1 MKMKMKG
8 GGDGNR
14 TGGKEGIRARGEFGR
29 QYPRS
34 RTRPTGPG
42 EGIVA
47 RGGWR
52 WRGAS
57 EERAEGGR
65 RLDASAEKGDNVVKG
80 GIRGGHEWGS
90 INIRTPRRDPVGQ

>member
-1 MKMKMKG
+1 MRAAGDEDVKTKG
-8 GGDGNR
+8 GGDGDR

-47 RGGWR
+47 RGGR
-52 WRGAS
+52 
-57 EERAEGGR
+57 
-65 RLDASAEKGDNVVKG
+65 ASAKKVDNVAK
-80 GIRGGHEWGS
+80 RG
-90 INIRTPRRDPVGQ
+90 N